1 MYTATLEDGSQD
13 RGEIRVDNERVLGVY
28 GIILGILPGALVLIF
43 WAMGAL
49 HLLTGNGGLIN
60 ELQLTGAWRFLFL
73 SYPVVLVL
81 AFLAALGAFAIKRY
95 KEAAGIAMLP
105 VIGVVVYYLALVQL
119 R

>member
-1 MYTATLEDGSQD
+1 MYTATLENGSHD
-13 RGEIRVDNERVLGVY
+13 RGEVRVDNDRVLGVY
-28 GIILGILPGALVLIF
+28 GIILGALPAALILIF
-43 WAMGAL
+43 WSMGAV
-49 HLLTGNGGLIN
+49 HLFTGNGGLIN

-81 AFLAALGAFAIKRY
+81 ALLAALGAFALKRY

-105 VIGVVVYYLALVQL
+105 LAGVLVYYFALVQL